1 MATIDVVIYRD
12 GNYWTALAL
21 NVEVSSFGS
30 SPEEAREAITEA
42 LELYFEDDD
51 SLGINEP
58 VQPRLEQ
65 IVA

>member
-1 MATIDVVIYRD
+1 MVIYRD
-12 GNYWTALAL
+12 GNYWTALAP

-58 VQPRLEQ
+58 VQLRLEQ
-65 IVA
+65 IVV